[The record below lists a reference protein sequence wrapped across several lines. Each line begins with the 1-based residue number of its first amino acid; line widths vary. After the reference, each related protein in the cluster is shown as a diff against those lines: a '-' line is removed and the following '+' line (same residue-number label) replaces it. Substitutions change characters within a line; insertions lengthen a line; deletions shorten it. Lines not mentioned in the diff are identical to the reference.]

1 MSEEATQQAPQQA
14 PQQVPQQQQVEPSF
28 IFIVTQSE
36 AETIVRALDELP
48 GKHSRPVTQKL
59 SIQSQQQ
66 LQLIADIAAHHATL
80 PAEQQLR
87 PSTAAAPSNGAAPP
101 SKVRKIK

>member
-14 PQQVPQQQQVEPSF
+14 PQQVPQQQVEPSF

-48 GKHSRPVTQKL
+48 GKHSRPITQKL

-80 PAEQQLR
+80 PAEQQLP
-87 PSTAAAPSNGAAPP
+87 PSTAAAPSNGATPP